1 MSGTAIRRLLVLL
14 DGSPLAERALRH
26 AAAVA
31 KAFGAEI
38 VLLRVVAGERR
49 SGRHAVDSAEWRL
62 RRKEAETYLNVLAA
76 RLREQGFSVTVE
88 VAEGNVEE
96 EVLEV
101 CSRPGLDL
109 LVLTSHGWGGPSE
122 FALGGTAAKI
132 VTRVRLSVLLVREAL
147 EERLE
152 PDFKEMRYARV
163 VVPFDGSQR
172 AEWGLSLATGL
183 ARSQGSELVVT
194 HVVPHPQLPGRMPC
208 PPDLARAAQKLVA
221 AHRKAAEEILAD
233 VVAKLE
239 SQGMAARKA
248 IVESPHVTRA
258 LCDLVARE
266 GADLVVLSA
275 HGASGASE
283 WPYGS
288 VCSHFIAHGTT
299 PVLVFQDQPR
309 HEPGETLFESEAAS
323 RAPGG

>member
-31 KAFGAEI
+31 RVFGAEI
-38 VLLRVVAGERR
+38 LLLRVVAGERR

-62 RRKEAETYLNVLAA
+62 RRKEAEAYLNALAA
-76 RLREQGFSVTVE
+76 RLTEQGFNVSVQ

-96 EVLEV
+96 EVLDA
-101 CSRPGLDL
+101 CSRPELDL
-109 LVLTSHGWGGPSE
+109 LVLSAHGWGGPSE
-122 FALGGTAAKI
+122 FSLGGTAAKI
-132 VTRVRLSVLLVREAL
+132 VTRAGLSILLVREAL

-152 PDFKEMRYARV
+152 PDSQEMRYTRV

-172 AEWGLSLATGL
+172 AEWGLSLATSL
-183 ARSQGSELVVT
+183 AQPHGSELVVA

-208 PPDLARAAQKLVA
+208 SPELTRAAQKLVA
-221 AHRKAAEEILAD
+221 AHRKAAEQVLAE
-233 VVAKLE
+233 VLAKLE
-239 SQGMAARKA
+239 SQGVAART
-248 IVESPHVTRA
+248 VVLDSPHVTRT
-258 LCDLVARE
+258 LDDLAVRE
-266 GADLVVLSA
+266 RADLVVMSA
-275 HGASGASE
+275 HGASGGSD

-288 VCSHFIAHGTT
+288 VCSHFLAHGTT
-299 PVLVFQDQPR
+299 PILVFQDQPR
-309 HEPGETLFESEAAS
+309 HEAGEARAESEAAT